1 LKLTRRQ
8 FAAGLALATA
18 DPRGLYR
25 LIDRMAHKPVRS
37 SSLSSPV
44 LEQHLLRDLAVIR
57 EDGVEVIVPPL
68 HHRVVTARV
77 EVTGSRG
84 ALHDARTSLEQAL
97 AALERDY
104 STSPSGLGVTVA
116 WGLPYFRRLVP
127 SQSRRL
133 LPVDERASAARGRVI
148 RVLEDTERFPSDP
161 MRMVLE
167 QNDVAVLLRSD
178 DLDAIDDGQ
187 RRLTSELAGLFAVTS
202 VRSGFIGGGFTGK
215 TSLPKRMAVAGRIV
229 GAGRIPDTAQLF
241 LGFTSTVKHALGP
254 PKIANLETLGYAK
267 LGDPYFVG
275 GTHMHLSHL
284 FENLNAW
291 YLNFDHAERAA
302 AMFRPGIKVEHNAQT
317 VRQSA
322 SDAQSTAQSHADYV
336 RHGRIGHAGA
346 IQSASRLQ
354 HDVAGRDGTLYRKGT
369 AVPQRADFNTIDNPF
384 AWSAR
389 RNRDRMRKEP
399 AAGTHFVVFNPTADD
414 FRRVRLAMDG
424 ILPNGIHLDFPRRS
438 NVDPSAAS
446 PALVGQG
453 INSVFHATHRQNF
466 LVPPRSHRSFPLSEL
481 RR

>member
-1 LKLTRRQ
+1 MNLTRQQ
-8 FAAGLALATA
+8 FAAGLALAAA

-25 LIDRMAHKPVRS
+25 LIDRRAHKPVRS
-37 SSLSSPV
+37 SSSAPPPR
-44 LEQHLLRDLAVIR
+44 EQHLLRDLTVIR

-68 HHRVVTARV
+68 HHRAVTARV
-77 EVTGSRG
+77 EVTAGRG
-84 ALHDARTSLEQAL
+84 DLHDARTSLEQAL
-97 AALERDY
+97 AALERDFPA
-104 STSPSGLGVTVA
+104 SPKGLAVTVA

-133 LPVDERASAARGRVI
+133 LPVDARASTARGRTV

-161 MRMVLE
+161 MRLLLE

-187 RRLTSELAGLFAVTS
+187 RRLTSELRGLFSVTS
-202 VRSGFIGGGFTGK
+202 VRSGFIGGGFAGE
-215 TSLPKRMAVAGRIV
+215 TSLLKRMAVDGRIV
-229 GAGRIPDTAQLF
+229 GADRIPDTAELF
-241 LGFTSTVKHALGP
+241 LGFTSTVKQALGP
-254 PKIANLETLGYAK
+254 PRIANLETLGYAK
-267 LGDPYFVG
+267 LADPYFVG

-284 FENLNAW
+284 FENLNEW

-302 AMFRPGIKVEHNAQT
+302 AMFRPGIKVDHDAQT

-322 SDAQSTAQSHADYV
+322 SDAQSSTQLQADYV
-336 RHGRIGHAGA
+336 RHGRIGHAGS

-354 HDVAGRDGTLYRKGT
+354 HDVVGRDGTVYRKGT
-369 AVPQRADFNTIDNPF
+369 AVPQRADFNTLDNPF

-389 RNRDRMRKEP
+389 RNRDRMQNEA
-399 AAGTHFVVFNPTADD
+399 AAGMHFVVFNPTADD

-424 ILPNGIHLDFPRRS
+424 ILPNGVNFGFPRRS